1 MTSPTSKLTS
11 FKDAKKIMMKTV
23 KKNKTEFISLEDAE
37 NRILAQDIF
46 SKTDIPEFNNAA
58 VDGFGFIN
66 SIHKKKK
73 FDMVGETKPGKP
85 FLKKIKKNQAIKV
98 FTGAYVIKELTNI
111 NTICMEEDAIVDGK
125 TVSINVNNKTGANI
139 RLKGE
144 DVKKGTKIFT
154 IGNKIRTVDL
164 AQLSSIGIKKVKVYK
179 KIKVGIFST
188 GDELCEIKKK
198 NLNFKFM
205 TAIN

>member
-66 SIHKKKK
+66 SIHKKKNLIWSVK
-73 FDMVGETKPGKP
+73 QNRENLFLKK
-85 FLKKIKKNQAIKV
+85 LKKIKP
-98 FTGAYVIKELTNI
+98 
-111 NTICMEEDAIVDGK
+111 
-125 TVSINVNNKTGANI
+125 
-139 RLKGE
+139 
-144 DVKKGTKIFT
+144 
-154 IGNKIRTVDL
+154 
-164 AQLSSIGIKKVKVYK
+164 
-179 KIKVGIFST
+179 
-188 GDELCEIKKK
+188 
-198 NLNFKFM
+198 
-205 TAIN
+205 